1 MAAAHNDNR
10 RHILVRYS
18 VITILIVGFS
28 IAISYKLFSTT
39 VIHADD
45 WNRKAMV
52 EMQHVDTI
60 LPERG
65 EILACDGSIL
75 ATNLRFYTVRLDF
88 RAEKFMENRYRV
100 ALDSI
105 ADSLA
110 LHFPRRTRDEWFAYM
125 QKPLNTAPDKRARAF
140 PVVSNISYADLQ
152 ILRTFPFFCIGNPN
166 RNGMTVESTLR
177 RRKPYGDMASRS
189 IGGVGQT
196 ASCKEVHGIS
206 GLEKALD
213 SLLYGSPGI
222 AKKIPLTK
230 NIVNW
235 TDVPA
240 KPGFSIRTT
249 IDINLQDIVEHE
261 LERVLD
267 SCSADWGCAILMEV
281 ATGDI
286 KAISNLE
293 RNKAGTDY
301 IEALNYAVVG
311 FEPGSVVKPISMMI
325 ALEDGLVSNLEE
337 MIPIGASW
345 AYAGGRPITDSHF
358 NASLRVREVIEQ
370 SSNIGMARIITR
382 GYDKNPKAFV
392 ERLRGIGF
400 LDPMNTGIAGERT
413 PYFNPNPGRVDLS
426 RMCYGYASQIPPIYT
441 LSIYNAIAN
450 NGRYVRPRLVGS
462 LLSEGIDS
470 AIPVSYIRDRICS
483 EANARKMQY
492 MLKQV
497 VWGPHGTGR
506 SLKNDKVALAGKT
519 GTCYSV
525 DPATRQYNTARKR
538 LAFCG
543 FFPADAPKYSCM
555 VLTFYPK
562 RNMFGAASTS
572 GQVMRNI
579 ALKMYSRGM
588 LDNASDYAEG
598 ASATGRAMLYGSYDT
613 KRHGAIRQATGIR
626 QEVHPARPRRMPKG
640 TVPSVRGLGA
650 REAVVALEAAGFNVN
665 MRGSGYVRSQLPA
678 EGSQAARGT
687 TVTLA
692 MAP

>member
-125 QKPLNTAPDKRARAF
+125 QKPLNTAPDKRARSF

-249 IDINLQDIVEHE
+249 IDINLQDIV
-261 LERVLD
+261 
-267 SCSADWGCAILMEV
+267 
-281 ATGDI
+281 
-286 KAISNLE
+286 
-293 RNKAGTDY
+293 
-301 IEALNYAVVG
+301 
-311 FEPGSVVKPISMMI
+311 
-325 ALEDGLVSNLEE
+325 
-337 MIPIGASW
+337 
-345 AYAGGRPITDSHF
+345 
-358 NASLRVREVIEQ
+358 
-370 SSNIGMARIITR
+370 
-382 GYDKNPKAFV
+382 
-392 ERLRGIGF
+392 
-400 LDPMNTGIAGERT
+400 
-413 PYFNPNPGRVDLS
+413 
-426 RMCYGYASQIPPIYT
+426 
-441 LSIYNAIAN
+441 
-450 NGRYVRPRLVGS
+450 
-462 LLSEGIDS
+462 
-470 AIPVSYIRDRICS
+470 
-483 EANARKMQY
+483 
-492 MLKQV
+492 
-497 VWGPHGTGR
+497 
-506 SLKNDKVALAGKT
+506 
-519 GTCYSV
+519 
-525 DPATRQYNTARKR
+525 
-538 LAFCG
+538 
-543 FFPADAPKYSCM
+543 
-555 VLTFYPK
+555 
-562 RNMFGAASTS
+562 
-572 GQVMRNI
+572 
-579 ALKMYSRGM
+579 
-588 LDNASDYAEG
+588 
-598 ASATGRAMLYGSYDT
+598 
-613 KRHGAIRQATGIR
+613 
-626 QEVHPARPRRMPKG
+626 
-640 TVPSVRGLGA
+640 
-650 REAVVALEAAGFNVN
+650 
-665 MRGSGYVRSQLPA
+665 
-678 EGSQAARGT
+678 
-687 TVTLA
+687 
-692 MAP
+692 